1 MPASPVNP
9 RRIEA
14 LRALVERGATE
25 GEREAARTALAAAL
39 RGEPDEPEEPPAPTP
54 TRRGR
59 AARANVCRWIRF
71 EDGWAISGPEHL
83 LKSGRVTVHARDK
96 RPREVQV
103 DNVRSV
109 EDRWIADEVPASAE
123 PAQAETSR
131 FGRASRTGRR
141 PPPPY
146 RRPDLLPEHYM
157 QCWRLE
163 DILEELA
170 GADVL
175 GAVKAGMQRTSMDDG
190 QRRARLIAEIWRH
203 QTAIDDGPRAAG
215 ERRTT

>member
-1 MPASPVNP
+1 MNP

-25 GEREAARTALAAAL
+25 GEREAARIALAAAL
-39 RGEPDEPEEPPAPTP
+39 RGEPDEPREPLKP
-54 TRRGR
+54 TRTGRGR
-59 AARANVCRWIRF
+59 AAHTNLCRWIRVA
-71 EDGWAISGPEHL
+71 DGWVITGPEHL
-83 LKSGRVTVHARDK
+83 LRSGRVTVHARDK

-103 DNVRSV
+103 GNVRNA
-109 EDRWIADEVPASAE
+109 EERWIADEVPAPAE
-123 PAQAETSR
+123 RPAQAESNR
-131 FGRASRTGRR
+131 FGRGARTGRR

-170 GADVL
+170 GPDVL
-175 GAVKAGMQRTSMDDG
+175 GAVKAGMQRKSLDDG

-203 QTAIDDGPRAAG
+203 QTTVADDGPRAAG

>member
-1 MPASPVNP
+1 MNP

-39 RGEPDEPEEPPAPTP
+39 RGEPEPEPTP
-54 TRRGR
+54 TKR
-59 AARANVCRWIRF
+59 ARSPRATVCRWIRVA
-71 EDGWAISGPEHL
+71 DGWAITGPEHL

-96 RPREVQV
+96 RPREVLV
-103 DNVRSV
+103 DNVRNV
-109 EDRWIADEVPASAE
+109 DERWIADEVHAPAERSVRAE
-123 PAQAETSR
+123 VGGI
-131 FGRASRTGRR
+131 GRTGRSGRR

-175 GAVKAGMQRTSMDDG
+175 GALKARMQRTSLDEP

-203 QTAIDDGPRAAG
+203 QPVVVDDGPRAASK
-215 ERRTT
+215 RRTT